1 MVYGIDLLVCD
12 KVVNFRMTV
21 DTEASQELM
30 DENYSEYDVFSIEKN
45 YTTQGFNHML

>member
-21 DTEASQELM
+21 DTEASQELIYG
-30 DENYSEYDVFSIEKN
+30 NCFGHDVFSTGKKIHN
-45 YTTQGFNHML
+45 TGV